1 MVHRY
6 LSVEKYKIMQ
16 QQTDRIP
23 KLSEVANILH
33 RQMKLFKESLLTHEN
48 RQD

>member
-16 QQTDRIP
+16 EQTDRIP
-23 KLSEVANILH
+23 KYQRWQIYYID
-33 RQMKLFKESLLTHEN
+33 K
-48 RQD
+48 